1 MGCPALRNLCKKR
14 ADFYLEIG
22 MHSHTPRI
30 GIIGSGAIGGFYGLM
45 LARAGFD
52 VHFLLRSEYEVIR
65 EQGLTLD
72 SALHGNLQ
80 IEVQAYASA
89 ADMPPCDWL
98 LVGAKATS
106 NDQLAPLIVQ
116 AAAPGAKVVL
126 LQNGLG
132 VEEQLR
138 PALRSDMHLLGGLCF
153 ICVNRQAPGVIRH
166 QALGAVN
173 LGYHSGPA
181 NDGGAEL
188 VNEGAELFRAAGID
202 SQAMPDLAQA
212 RWQKLVWN
220 VPYNGLS
227 VLLGASTT
235 PLMADSHG
243 RALIQALMAEVV
255 QGAAA
260 CGHVLPEGYAEHL
273 FQVTERM
280 PDYWPSMYHDHVHK
294 RPLELQAIYAEPLAQ
309 ARAAGCHLPR
319 MEMLY
324 QALAFIDRGE
334 QPR

>member
-1 MGCPALRNLCKKR
+1 MAARN
-14 ADFYLEIG
+14 
-22 MHSHTPRI
+22 PRI

-52 VHFLLRSEYEVIR
+52 VHFLLRSEYDVVR
-65 EQGLTLD
+65 KQGLKLEH
-72 SALHGNLQ
+72 AVHGVLQ
-80 IEVQAYASA
+80 MPVNAYASA

-98 LVGAKATS
+98 LVGAKSTS
-106 NDQLAPLIVQ
+106 NAELAPLIVQ
-116 AAAPGAKVVL
+116 AAAADAKVVL

-138 PALRSDMHLLGGLCF
+138 AALPANLHLLGGLCF

-181 NDGGAEL
+181 EAGGVQIVEA
-188 VNEGAELFRAAGID
+188 GAELFRAAGID
-202 SQAMPDLAQA
+202 SQAMANLGEA

-235 PLMADSHG
+235 PLMADADS
-243 RALIQALMAEVV
+243 RELIRALMAEVV

-260 CGHVLPEGYAEHL
+260 CGHELPVGYAEHL
-273 FQVTERM
+273 FRMTEQM
-280 PDYWPSMYHDHVHK
+280 PDYWPSMYHDHVQQ
-294 RPLELQAIYAEPLAQ
+294 RPLELQAIYAEPLARAQ
-309 ARAAGCHLPR
+309 AAGCSLPR
-319 MEMLY
+319 MQMLH
-324 QALAFIDRGE
+324 QALAFIDRASGAG
-334 QPR
+334 